1 MCLDKPTL
9 QVTAVYSVSGIRH
22 SWLSCF
28 WKKKQ
33 TLNFS
38 GFWFLICSLIC
49 RAFTE
54 SWPLKHCTGGW
65 RHCHTIALMS
75 SRRSQCSSWVLHT
88 KHGKHAA
95 WRTRGGKCNGDYLR
109 PETVWKGIRN
119 RTCQV
124 HHHSCFLEQ
133 SSTYRRPKLPS
144 KTWLE
149 SRLHGIAKVK
159 NTWLTEKVVV
169 WPAL

>member
-28 WKKKQ
+28 WKKKTNLKFFWVLVSHLFAHLPSIHWVLTTQ
-33 TLNFS
+33 TLHWRLKTQS
-38 GFWFLICSLIC
+38 YHTPHVLT
-49 RAFTE
+49 AFTVFFLGTTHKTWKACSMKNKRGEVQWRLFAARNSVKRYKE
-54 SWPLKHCTGGW
+54 SYLSG
-65 RHCHTIALMS
+65 S
-75 SRRSQCSSWVLHT
+75 S
-88 KHGKHAA
+88 
-95 WRTRGGKCNGDYLR
+95 
-109 PETVWKGIRN
+109 P
-119 RTCQV
+119 
-124 HHHSCFLEQ
+124 HSCFLEQ

-159 NTWLTEKVVV
+159 NTWLT
-169 WPAL
+169 